1 MKKYRNGLIVVAIV
15 LVVIQLTKLDYGNLS
30 WSKNEGS
37 YLGVLSMIIMIL
49 SMIFSNRYEKKH
61 SGDS

>member
-30 WSKNEGS
+30 WSNNEGS